1 MRGIAHRCW
10 CALQR
15 CEGNATLTGSPEAG
29 LRKLVVLGLVLL
41 FSLPV
46 LAVDQVTVAQLE
58 QRLTAAHGKSDKYL
72 EKHIANLQ
80 LTERLDHRE
89 LLELSRTLPG
99 KKSQAALLAIADASA
114 FLDPPRSEMVMEVG
128 PPAKTQ
134 GEILI
139 RAAQFVAQESARMPN
154 FLAQRVTTRFQDAV
168 HYPFSTVIQY
178 YTAANFHYFDT
189 RTADL
194 RYVDG
199 KEEELKPNGQPKRE
213 RDITLSPKGLTTWG
227 EFGPLLDTVMTDVL
241 QSKVGWDRWE
251 RAGTGRLAV
260 FRFFVPQDKSHYTVE
275 YCCLV
280 NPKGATTEFK
290 AMPAYEG
297 EITIEPQTGRVVRV
311 VLKCD
316 LAPGQVI
323 TRADVELEYGW
334 VEIGG
339 KSYFLPLRGVTESV
353 NPAITFRPAGSDG
366 FHQIDQFTI
375 TSVNDLEFKD
385 YRVFRTE
392 MRILPAD
399 QADKGTQ

>member
-1 MRGIAHRCW
+1 
-10 CALQR
+10 
-15 CEGNATLTGSPEAG
+15 

-41 FSLPV
+41 FCLPA

-58 QRLTAAHGKSDKYL
+58 QRLAAAHGKSDKYL
-72 EKHIANLQ
+72 EKHIANLE

-89 LLELSRTLPG
+89 LQRLSRSLPG
-99 KKSQAALLAIADASA
+99 KKSQSALLAIADASA
-114 FLDPPRSEMVMEVG
+114 FLYPPRSEMIMEVG

-139 RAAQFVAQESARMPN
+139 RAAKFVAQESRRMPD
-154 FLAQRVTTRFQDAV
+154 FLAHRVTTRFQDV
-168 HYPFSTVIQY
+168 VRYPYSSVIRY
-178 YTAANFHYFDT
+178 YTATNFHHFDT

-199 KEEELKPNGQPKRE
+199 TEQEMKPNGQAKGKRE
-213 RDITLSPKGLTTWG
+213 IMLSPQGLTTWG
-227 EFGPLLDTVMTDVL
+227 EFGPLLETVMTDVL
-241 QSKVGWDRWE
+241 QSKVGWDLWE

-275 YCCLV
+275 YCCTV
-280 NPKGATTEFK
+280 GPRNETTEFK

-297 EITIEPQTGRVVRV
+297 EISIEPQTGRVVRV

-323 TRADVELEYGW
+323 TRADVELEYGP

-339 KSYFLPLRGVTESV
+339 QSYFLPLRGVTASATPV
-353 NPAITFRPAGSDG
+353 VTFNAVGNNDYMQADR
-366 FHQIDQFTI
+366 FTV

-392 MRILPAD
+392 MRILPAEP
-399 QADKGTQ
+399 ADKSTQ